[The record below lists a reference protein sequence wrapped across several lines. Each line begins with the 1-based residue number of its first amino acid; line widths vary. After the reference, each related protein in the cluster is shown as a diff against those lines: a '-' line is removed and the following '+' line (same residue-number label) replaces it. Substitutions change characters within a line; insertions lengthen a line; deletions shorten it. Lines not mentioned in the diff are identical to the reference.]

1 MNLLPSER
9 SRRNIILSL
18 TQQLKA
24 CISFSRHCEGT
35 FGIFLV
41 WGVMSCW
48 ISPLWGSRFNTFLAA
63 PVSMILICFHRQAA
77 QTHTILFGIPVKL
90 LCESFSVSLWT
101 YQRSIK
107 GGRRLS
113 ESHMCSPS
121 IRLSLRP
128 TIISLHCHISQG
140 HHTGGSHIA
149 LSQLK
154 KQNVKGSR
162 RRHSHRSHC
171 WFSRGKSEPECVC
184 HFTGPR
190 PESRIKCERH
200 TKTTLKSM
208 RRRRRVVTPPRLCC
222 S

>member
-90 LCESFSVSLWT
+90 LCESLPEEHQGWQTSFWVPHVLAIDTSEPQADYHIFTLSYLSGASHW
-101 YQRSIK
+101 
-107 GGRRLS
+107 RLS
-113 ESHMCSPS
+113 HSSVAAEKTKRKRVEATSQPQITLLIQQRQ
-121 IRLSLRP
+121 IRAGVCLSL
-128 TIISLHCHISQG
+128 
-140 HHTGGSHIA
+140 
-149 LSQLK
+149 
-154 KQNVKGSR
+154 
-162 RRHSHRSHC
+162 HRAET
-171 WFSRGKSEPECVC
+171 REQD
-184 HFTGPR
+184 
-190 PESRIKCERH
+190 
-200 TKTTLKSM
+200 
-208 RRRRRVVTPPRLCC
+208 
-222 S
+222 

>member
-107 GGRRLS
+107 GGRRLFGVPHVLAIDTS
-113 ESHMCSPS
+113 EPQADYHIFTLSYLSGASHW
-121 IRLSLRP
+121 RLSHSSVAAEKTKRKRVEATSQPQITLLIQQRQ
-128 TIISLHCHISQG
+128 IRAGVCLSLHRAETREQD
-140 HHTGGSHIA
+140 
-149 LSQLK
+149 
-154 KQNVKGSR
+154 
-162 RRHSHRSHC
+162 
-171 WFSRGKSEPECVC
+171 
-184 HFTGPR
+184 
-190 PESRIKCERH
+190 
-200 TKTTLKSM
+200 
-208 RRRRRVVTPPRLCC
+208 
-222 S
+222 